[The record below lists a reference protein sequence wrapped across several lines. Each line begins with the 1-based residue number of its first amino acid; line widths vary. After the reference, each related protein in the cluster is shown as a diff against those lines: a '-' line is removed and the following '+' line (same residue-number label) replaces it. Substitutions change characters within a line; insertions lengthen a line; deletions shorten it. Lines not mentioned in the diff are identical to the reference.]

1 MIKFFRKIRQQMIKE
16 NRVRKYLLYAIGE
29 IILVVVG
36 ILIALSINNSNERRK
51 SNIKIELLKSNLVE
65 AINEDIDYLKFTAA
79 VHEFRFNS
87 FQYMLKITGN
97 TPYNIKSPRKYE
109 EVALWKGAYP
119 DTINRNFLDLTLR
132 YSGLTPNVVINRDVI
147 DELKS
152 IGLFSSITNDSLK
165 KAINTYYSYVS
176 GHFEQEDWNEYL
188 TRTWREYLRDNFG
201 VLINQTSEMDDFIE
215 FVKSNE
221 QILVRM
227 KEMVEPAEYRSEKAS
242 IAISLAEDILRLINN
257 ELEN

>member
-1 MIKFFRKIRQQMIKE
+1 MIKFFRKIRQQMLKE

-51 SNIKIELLKSNLVE
+51 SNLKIELLKSNLVE

-97 TPYNIKSPRKYE
+97 TPYSIKPPHKYE
-109 EVALWKGAYP
+109 EMALWKGAYP
-119 DTINRNFLDLTLR
+119 DTINRNFLDRTLV
-132 YSGLTPNVVINRDVI
+132 YSGLSPNVVINRDVI

-152 IGLFSSITNDSLK
+152 IGLFSSITNESLK
-165 KAINTYYSYVS
+165 KAINAYYSFV
-176 GHFEQEDWNEYL
+176 GAHFEQEDWNERL

-201 VLINQTSEMDDFIE
+201 VLINQTSKIDDFIE

-221 QILVRM
+221 MVLVRM
-227 KEMVEPAEYRSEKAS
+227 KEMIEPAAYRSSNAS
-242 IAISLAEDILRLINN
+242 NAISLAEDILKLING
-257 ELEN
+257 ELK